1 MSLEELIKKATYNA
15 GSQKALAELI
25 GVSAQNLSDFKRGRP
40 CGYRK
45 RAQIAAVAGEDPIRV
60 LIQGFSDELDDSIQH
75 EAEFRTTLKWMLDT
89 FPAKKAKTKGPNE
102 SQNIKL
108 RTSQRYCFKTGYS
121 PVFFCPLFSARSR
134 RMTIL
139 LTPNSAATRV

>member
-1 MSLEELIKKATYNA
+1 MSLNELIRKAAYNA
-15 GSQKALAELI
+15 GSQKALAEQL
-25 GVSAQNLSDFKRGRP
+25 GVHPQHVSGFKKNRP
-40 CGYRK
+40 CGYRTH
-45 RAQIAAVAGEDPIRV
+45 AHIAAIAGEDPAPI
-60 LIQGFSDELDDSIQH
+60 LIEGFYNELNESIPH
-75 EAEFRTTLKWMLDT
+75 EAAFRATLKWMLT
-89 FPAKKAKTKGPNE
+89 FPAEKTKTKGPNE